1 MTAAACLCGGI
12 DHGARLC
19 ILKSCHTTRVSKKNR
34 HAKSDRPTETE
45 RATERR
51 ERAGD
56 SERRQRNRLRHTV
69 VHALESANSNI
80 EAGFKH
86 KHAACG
92 PGMGKSAGRAES
104 GKSAS
109 GRAMDSDSSS

>member
-1 MTAAACLCGGI
+1 M
-12 DHGARLC
+12 
-19 ILKSCHTTRVSKKNR
+19 RVSKKNR

-45 RATERR
+45 RVTKRR

-56 SERRQRNRLRHTV
+56 SEHRQRNRLRHTV

-92 PGMGKSAGRAES
+92 HGHGQVGGAGGIGEIGEQAGNGQRFE
-104 GKSAS
+104 
-109 GRAMDSDSSS
+109 